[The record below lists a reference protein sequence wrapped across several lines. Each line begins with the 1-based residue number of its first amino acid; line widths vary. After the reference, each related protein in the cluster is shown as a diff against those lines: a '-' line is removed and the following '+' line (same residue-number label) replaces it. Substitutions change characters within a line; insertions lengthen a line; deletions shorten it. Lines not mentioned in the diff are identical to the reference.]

1 MSKRTFGA
9 IAGLAAAGLLLAAC
23 GGSGG
28 DAASSSAAPESSSA
42 ETSAAPAPTTAKV
55 GVILPDAASSARW
68 ETADRPFLEQAFQA
82 AGVEYDIQ
90 NANGDKA
97 KFATI
102 ADQMLA
108 SGINVLMIVN
118 LDSPSAAA
126 VIAKADAQGVPT
138 IDYDRLTLGG
148 GAQYYVSFDNVA
160 VGTKIGEGL
169 VTCMQ
174 DDGNDSGPVVLL
186 NGSPTDNNATLF
198 KEGYETVIKG
208 AGYTVA
214 ADQSVPDWD
223 NTKAGTIFEQ
233 IYTELGG
240 DMVGVAS
247 ANDGLGGAAIAVLE
261 RNGVAGEIPVTG
273 QDATDEGLQRVLLG
287 TQCMTVYKAIKAE
300 AEAAA
305 QLAVDLAK
313 GEIPAADAL
322 ANATV
327 TDTETGLD
335 VKAVLLEPISVF
347 PENVKQVIADGFTTY
362 DRVCTTPAIQEKCA
376 EGGPKRPAP
385 AAFLPDLPTS
395 QTLRGA
401 MTDSS
406 APLLSLRGINKSFG
420 PVHVL
425 RDVDLDVRAG
435 RVTAL
440 VGDNGAGKS
449 TLIKGIAGIYPFDSG
464 TVTFEGRPVSIHGP
478 KQANDIGIEVVYQ
491 DLALCDNLD
500 VVHNMFL
507 GREVKSGVTLN
518 ETTMEK
524 RAAETLSGLS
534 VRTLKSLRQQVSS
547 LSGGQRQTVAIA
559 RAVLWNSKLVILD
572 EPTAALGVAQTEQVL
587 NLVRRL
593 ADNGLGVILIS
604 HNMNDVQAVADDIAC
619 LYLGRMAAQ
628 VERASVSAQQV
639 VELITTGR
647 SGDVGLQPEAAVGG
661 AA

>member
-42 ETSAAPAPTTAKV
+42 APESSSAEPAPAPTTAKV

-108 SGINVLMIVN
+108 SGINVLMLVN

-198 KEGYETVIKG
+198 KEGYQAVIEG
-208 AGYTVA
+208 AGYTIA

-322 ANATV
+322 ATATV
-327 TDTETGLD
+327 VDTETGAE
-335 VKAVLLEPISVF
+335 VKAVLLVPISVF
-347 PENVKQVIADGFTTY
+347 PENVKDVIADGFTTY

-376 EGGPKRPAP
+376 EY
-385 AAFLPDLPTS
+385 
-395 QTLRGA
+395 
-401 MTDSS
+401 
-406 APLLSLRGINKSFG
+406 GIN
-420 PVHVL
+420 P
-425 RDVDLDVRAG
+425 
-435 RVTAL
+435 
-440 VGDNGAGKS
+440 
-449 TLIKGIAGIYPFDSG
+449 
-464 TVTFEGRPVSIHGP
+464 
-478 KQANDIGIEVVYQ
+478 
-491 DLALCDNLD
+491 
-500 VVHNMFL
+500 
-507 GREVKSGVTLN
+507 
-518 ETTMEK
+518 
-524 RAAETLSGLS
+524 
-534 VRTLKSLRQQVSS
+534 
-547 LSGGQRQTVAIA
+547 
-559 RAVLWNSKLVILD
+559 
-572 EPTAALGVAQTEQVL
+572 
-587 NLVRRL
+587 
-593 ADNGLGVILIS
+593 
-604 HNMNDVQAVADDIAC
+604 
-619 LYLGRMAAQ
+619 
-628 VERASVSAQQV
+628 
-639 VELITTGR
+639 
-647 SGDVGLQPEAAVGG
+647 
-661 AA
+661 

>member
-28 DAASSSAAPESSSA
+28 DAASSSAASESST
-42 ETSAAPAPTTAKV
+42 ETSAAPEPGSVSGKV

-102 ADQMLA
+102 ADQMLG
-108 SGINVLMIVN
+108 SGVTVLMLVN

-126 VIAKADAQGVPT
+126 VIKKANDQGVPT

-148 GAQYYVSFDNVA
+148 NANYYVSFDNVA

-208 AGYTVA
+208 AGYTIA

-300 AEAAA
+300 ADAAA
-305 QLAVDLAK
+305 QLAIDLIK
-313 GEIPAADAL
+313 GEVSAADAL
-322 ANATV
+322 ANKTV
-327 TDTETGLD
+327 VDTETGAE
-335 VKAVLLEPISVF
+335 VKSVLLEPIAVF
-347 PENVKQVIADGFTTY
+347 PDNVKQVIADGFTTY
-362 DRVCTTPAIQEKCA
+362 DRVCTTPAIQEKCS
-376 EGGPKRPAP
+376 EY
-385 AAFLPDLPTS
+385 
-395 QTLRGA
+395 
-401 MTDSS
+401 
-406 APLLSLRGINKSFG
+406 GIN
-420 PVHVL
+420 P
-425 RDVDLDVRAG
+425 
-435 RVTAL
+435 
-440 VGDNGAGKS
+440 
-449 TLIKGIAGIYPFDSG
+449 
-464 TVTFEGRPVSIHGP
+464 
-478 KQANDIGIEVVYQ
+478 
-491 DLALCDNLD
+491 
-500 VVHNMFL
+500 
-507 GREVKSGVTLN
+507 
-518 ETTMEK
+518 
-524 RAAETLSGLS
+524 
-534 VRTLKSLRQQVSS
+534 
-547 LSGGQRQTVAIA
+547 
-559 RAVLWNSKLVILD
+559 
-572 EPTAALGVAQTEQVL
+572 
-587 NLVRRL
+587 
-593 ADNGLGVILIS
+593 
-604 HNMNDVQAVADDIAC
+604 
-619 LYLGRMAAQ
+619 
-628 VERASVSAQQV
+628 
-639 VELITTGR
+639 
-647 SGDVGLQPEAAVGG
+647 
-661 AA
+661 

>member
-28 DAASSSAAPESSSA
+28 DAASSSAAPASSSAASESSSA
-42 ETSAAPAPTTAKV
+42 TPAPVAAKV

-174 DDGNDSGPVVLL
+174 NNGNDAGPVVLL

-198 KEGYETVIKG
+198 KEGYQTVIEG
-208 AGYTVA
+208 AGYTIA

-233 IYTELGG
+233 IYTEVGG
-240 DMVGVAS
+240 DLIGVAS

-300 AEAAA
+300 ADAAA
-305 QLAVDLAK
+305 ALAVALAK
-313 GEIPAADAL
+313 GEIPTADGL
-322 ANATV
+322 ATASV
-327 TDTETGLD
+327 TDTETGGT

-347 PENVKQVIADGFTTY
+347 PENVKDVIADGFTTY

-376 EGGPKRPAP
+376 EY
-385 AAFLPDLPTS
+385 
-395 QTLRGA
+395 
-401 MTDSS
+401 
-406 APLLSLRGINKSFG
+406 GIT
-420 PVHVL
+420 P
-425 RDVDLDVRAG
+425 
-435 RVTAL
+435 
-440 VGDNGAGKS
+440 
-449 TLIKGIAGIYPFDSG
+449 
-464 TVTFEGRPVSIHGP
+464 
-478 KQANDIGIEVVYQ
+478 
-491 DLALCDNLD
+491 
-500 VVHNMFL
+500 
-507 GREVKSGVTLN
+507 
-518 ETTMEK
+518 
-524 RAAETLSGLS
+524 
-534 VRTLKSLRQQVSS
+534 
-547 LSGGQRQTVAIA
+547 
-559 RAVLWNSKLVILD
+559 
-572 EPTAALGVAQTEQVL
+572 
-587 NLVRRL
+587 
-593 ADNGLGVILIS
+593 
-604 HNMNDVQAVADDIAC
+604 
-619 LYLGRMAAQ
+619 
-628 VERASVSAQQV
+628 
-639 VELITTGR
+639 
-647 SGDVGLQPEAAVGG
+647 
-661 AA
+661 